1 MIYFISL
8 LEIASVVIHDVWMV
22 FCEDASIADNGA
34 VIANCIKTFLAVK
47 ASTFFINGK
56 PTCAI
61 GLRNSPSWA
70 LLF

>member
-1 MIYFISL
+1 MIYFLSL

-22 FCEDASIADNGA
+22 FYNGA

>member
-1 MIYFISL
+1 
-8 LEIASVVIHDVWMV
+8 MV

-34 VIANCIKTFLAVK
+34 VIANCIKTFSAVK

-61 GLRNSPSWA
+61 GLRNSPS
-70 LLF
+70 